1 MWWPEGSAQR
11 IVQGNPAGVEF
22 ARMRRVLI
30 ADDHALL
37 AEGIAGLLRS
47 EFEVVGLIS
56 NGRQLV
62 DEAVRL
68 RPELIVLDI
77 SMPELNGIEAAVQ
90 IHKLMPQIKLVFVT
104 QQIDPQ
110 YLRAAFRA
118 GASAYVAKQS
128 ASDELLIA
136 LRRAAA
142 GQTYV
147 TPLLEEMVGFAPVS
161 ELREEKRQGSGGL
174 TTRQREVLQLVAEG
188 KTTRQI
194 SIALNISP
202 KTVEFHKTA
211 LMNEIGLR
219 TTAELTRYA
228 IAHGI
233 VSL

>member
-1 MWWPEGSAQR
+1 MK
-11 IVQGNPAGVEF
+11 
-22 ARMRRVLI
+22 RVLI

-37 AEGIAGLLRS
+37 AKGIAGLLRA
-47 EFEVVGLIS
+47 EYDVIGLVS

-62 DEAVRL
+62 EEAMRQ
-68 RPELIVLDI
+68 RPELVVLDI
-77 SMPELNGIEAAVQ
+77 SMPELNGIEAATQ
-90 IHKLMPQIKLVFVT
+90 IHRALPQTKLVFVT
-104 QQIDPQ
+104 QQVDPQ

-118 GASAYVAKQS
+118 GASAYVSKQS

-136 LRRAAA
+136 IRRAAV
-142 GQTYV
+142 GLTYV
-147 TPLLEEMVGFAPVS
+147 TPALEALVGFAPVS
-161 ELREEKRQGSGGL
+161 ELREEKRQRTDGL
-174 TTRQREVLQLVAEG
+174 TARQREVLQLVAEG

-194 SIALNISP
+194 SMALNISP